1 MVSKIRRILAGLRT
15 SIYIYIPFPL
25 SGGIEC
31 VSRSFYGW
39 FSCYRDAVPKQC
51 CGLGSP
57 PVRWSILGVGIVGLV
72 CAGAGVLL
80 GALRATGRD
89 HFAVALLMIGKW
101 SIDFPFSLL
110 PISILSPNTTVH
122 LTSDPRDYYILFKS
136 LPRKIYLSFFKV
148 IIYSLFSQKR
158 ERNENKSFKLLRL
171 RII

>member
-1 MVSKIRRILAGLRT
+1 MSNSIWSNLSLWLTIETQLSRATSQFVRRSVVSKIRRIIAGL
-15 SIYIYIPFPL
+15 PFPL
-25 SGGIEC
+25 SGGFEC
-31 VSRSFYGW
+31 VSRSLYGW

-101 SIDFPFSLL
+101 FIDFPFSLL
-110 PISILSPNTTVH
+110 PPYHWTRHHT
-122 LTSDPRDYYILFKS
+122 RD
-136 LPRKIYLSFFKV
+136 
-148 IIYSLFSQKR
+148 
-158 ERNENKSFKLLRL
+158 
-171 RII
+171 